1 MKFAR
6 LSMAPSFSAALGLS
20 MRSALG
26 EVLSV
31 STFVPS
37 STTQTPL
44 CSKGSAKRSTVDWRR
59 NRVGPGQLG

>member
-1 MKFAR
+1 MKFIR
-6 LSMAPSFSAALGLS
+6 FSMIPPLAAALGLS

-26 EVLSV
+26 EELSV

-44 CSKGSAKRSTVDWRR
+44 CSKGSAKRSTVDGQP
-59 NRVGPGQLG
+59 NRVGPERLG